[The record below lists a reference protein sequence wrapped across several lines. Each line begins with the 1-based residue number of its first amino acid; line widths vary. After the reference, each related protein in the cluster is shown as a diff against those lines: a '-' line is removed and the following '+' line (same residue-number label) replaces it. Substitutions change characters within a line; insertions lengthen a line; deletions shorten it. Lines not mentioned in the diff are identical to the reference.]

1 VLGVLDGPRG
11 RYLLTR
17 STGEDGVEWATIA
30 PADDRQL
37 RHRMADLLA
46 TAVTAAGG

>member
-1 VLGVLDGPRG
+1 VLDGPRG

-17 STGEDGVEWATIA
+17 SASEEGVEWATIA

-37 RHRMADLLA
+37 RHRISDLLG
-46 TAVTAAGG
+46 TAVAAAGS